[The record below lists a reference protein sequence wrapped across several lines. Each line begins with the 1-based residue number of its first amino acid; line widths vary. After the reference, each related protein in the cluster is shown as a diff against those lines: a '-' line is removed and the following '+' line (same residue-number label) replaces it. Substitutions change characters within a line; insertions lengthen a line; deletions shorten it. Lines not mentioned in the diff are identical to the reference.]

1 MINLNQSVKQEH
13 SPAMSSPAAQTDK
26 TWTGALEKLRKKDL
40 EEIADAMGIPVSGP
54 QSRPARRRGA
64 EAMVVGGGSAELTV
78 GGLFGMW
85 AFSTFQ
91 RYGPSMTWLTTCV
104 MCCTTN

>member
-78 GGLFGMW
+78 GGFLGRGLLARSKGMD
-85 AFSTFQ
+85 Q
-91 RYGPSMTWLTTCV
+91 V
-104 MCCTTN
+104 